1 MQLSTDLPHGP
12 KAIRAYLGAVDAGAS
27 RLSANVRL
35 DGTVSGGVAPSAFP
49 RTCSGCGRKF
59 ITQNENKSFH
69 SDVCHAKATE
79 HYQAKGIRP
88 VGWKQCAV
96 CSGPF
101 LPERSNEKY
110 CTRKSCARASARSNA
125 AATVSERVPKAA

>member
-12 KAIRAYLGAVDAGAS
+12 KAICAHLHAVDAGAP
-27 RLSANVRL
+27 RITANVSL

-49 RTCSGCGRKF
+49 RTCNGCGRKF

-69 SDVCHAKATE
+69 SDLCHAKATE
-79 HYQAKGIRP
+79 RNQAKGIRP
-88 VGWKQCAV
+88 AGWKLCAV
-96 CSGPF
+96 CTGPF

-110 CTRKSCARASARSNA
+110 CTRKSCSRASVRSNA
-125 AATVSERVPKAA
+125 ATTVSERIQKAA

>member
-1 MQLSTDLPHGP
+1 MHVSTDLPYGP
-12 KAIRAYLGAVDAGAS
+12 KAIRLHMDSVDAGAP

-69 SDVCHAKATE
+69 SDPCHAKATE
-79 HYQAKGIRP
+79 RYQAKGICP
-88 VGWKQCAV
+88 AGWKQCVV
-96 CSGPF
+96 CTGPF

-110 CTRKSCARASARSNA
+110 CTRKSCARASARSSA
-125 AATVSERVPKAA
+125 AATVSERAQKAA